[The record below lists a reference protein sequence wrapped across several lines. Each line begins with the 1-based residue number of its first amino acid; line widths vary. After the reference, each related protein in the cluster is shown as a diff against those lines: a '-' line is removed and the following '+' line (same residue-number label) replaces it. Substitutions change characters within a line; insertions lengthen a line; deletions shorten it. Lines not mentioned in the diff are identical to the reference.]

1 MNWLAAYEI
10 ESDERPDHLG
20 VPATL
25 TVILRQLDTDA
36 RSHVFLP
43 VERVSAG
50 DHQREV
56 ILRAMAGRFPDAR
69 WKTYNEEKQIA
80 SFVGKRHLYIA
91 IYEEHDIEPA
101 PAEEPPRLFA
111 A

>member
-1 MNWLAAYEI
+1 MNWLVAYEI
-10 ESDERPDHLG
+10 ESDERPEQLG
-20 VPATL
+20 APATL
-25 TVILRQLDTDA
+25 TIILRHLDTDA
-36 RSHVFLP
+36 RSHVFAP
-43 VERVSAG
+43 IESAPPG

-69 WKTYNEEKQIA
+69 WQSYNEEKQIA

-91 IYEEHDIEPA
+91 IYEEHDLEPA
-101 PAEEPPRLFA
+101 PTEERPRLFA